1 MSHYPDLADKVVLVT
16 GAGSGIGVG
25 IRGTS
30 RDTDNPLLGRWDR
43 QEQRQL
49 QWLWQPLGLQ
59 ADGSG
64 EEFHPQRLRASRHAG
79 QRLGVDVF
87 AVQEELRWQRTRV
100 CGFCQ

>member
-1 MSHYPDLADKVVLVT
+1 MPHYPDLADKVVLVT

-49 QWLWQPLGLQ
+49 QWLWQSLGRQ
-59 ADGSG
+59 ADSSG
-64 EEFHPQRLRASRHAG
+64 GEFLPQRLRA
-79 QRLGVDVF
+79 L
-87 AVQEELRWQRTRV
+87 
-100 CGFCQ
+100 

>member
-1 MSHYPDLADKVVLVT
+1 MPHYPDLADKVVLVT

-49 QWLWQPLGLQ
+49 LCLWQPLG
-59 ADGSG
+59 
-64 EEFHPQRLRASRHAG
+64 RR
-79 QRLGVDVF
+79 
-87 AVQEELRWQRTRV
+87 
-100 CGFCQ
+100 